1 MGSAGQFPPLASE
14 APVMPGTS
22 DGSHVLSAVPRSVWG
37 NFTGAPRKT
46 IHYIFSAEPRTNC
59 SPNSPENCH
68 NQIIFNMTVSF
79 KDQVVVV
86 TGAGGG
92 LGKFYCLE
100 YAKRGAKVVVNDLGG
115 SLSGQ
120 GGDSRAADLVVEEIK
135 KAGGIAVADYNNVLD
150 GEKIIETAV
159 KNFGTVHVVVNN
171 AGILR
176 DAQFKKMSD
185 QDFQLVTDVHVNG
198 AFKVTKAAWEYFR
211 KQNYGRIINTASPA
225 GLYGNFGQAN
235 YSAAKLGLVGFAETL
250 AKEGDRYNIKANT
263 IAPLARSRMTELVL
277 PPPILEKLNPDKIA
291 PLVLYLSSNANTE
304 LNGQIFEVAA
314 GFFAQIRWERSGGA
328 LFKQDDSFT
337 AESVAKKFDE
347 ILNFENSGRPEYLH
361 TQHPQMVNDYLTLS
375 EAAQK
380 LPTNDNSGVD
390 PASLKGRVVL
400 ITGAGAGLG
409 RDYALAFAKAG
420 AKVVVNDFKDPS
432 KVVDEIKAAGG
443 EAHGDTHDV
452 ASQAK
457 EIIDNVIGKYGTIDV
472 LVNNAGIL
480 RDKSFAKMSY
490 DEWLQVQKVHLI
502 GTYQLCRLAW
512 PHFLEKKYGRIVNI
526 SSTSGIY
533 GNFGQANYATAKAA
547 IVGLSRT
554 IAIEGAKNNIK
565 VNVVAPHAETAM
577 TLTIFREEDKNLY
590 PPKLV
595 APLLIFLASEQ
606 VPVTGELFEGGGGWI
621 GNTRWQRAKGA
632 VSKDDVVTPE
642 FIRDHIGDITDFS
655 TGTENPK
662 STTESSMAIL
672 AAVGDDDDDDEDDED
687 DEDEDDEDP
696 DKLPDPVFTW
706 NDRDVLLYNQ
716 AVGATRDQLK
726 YVYEN
731 DSDFQVVP
739 TFCHLPTFNSV
750 KSQLSFAKYL
760 RNFNPMLLLHGEHYI
775 KINKFPIPTEA
786 SVVTSFYP
794 VAVTQKGTNTII
806 VHGSKSVDEQTGE
819 ELFTN
824 EATLFIR
831 QCEGDTKQYIER
843 RSFATDSFTAP
854 KSEPTFVK
862 DIVTTPEQAA
872 LYRLTGDRNP
882 LHIDP
887 AFAAG
892 AKFDAPILH
901 GMCTYGLTAK
911 VLLDEFGLFDE
922 IKGRFTGVVF
932 PGETLRV
939 YAWKQGDVVIFQT
952 HVVDRKTIAIN
963 NAAIKLIGD
972 KGKL

>member
-1 MGSAGQFPPLASE
+1 
-14 APVMPGTS
+14 
-22 DGSHVLSAVPRSVWG
+22 
-37 NFTGAPRKT
+37 
-46 IHYIFSAEPRTNC
+46 
-59 SPNSPENCH
+59 
-68 NQIIFNMTVSF
+68 MTVSF
-79 KDQVVVV
+79 KDKVVVV

-92 LGKFYCLE
+92 LGKHYCLE

-120 GGDSRAADLVVEEIK
+120 GGDSRAADVVVDEIK

-150 GEKIIETAV
+150 GDKIIETAV

-176 DAQFKKMSD
+176 DAQFKKMD
-185 QDFQLVTDVHVNG
+185 DKDFQLVTDVHVNG

-250 AKEGDRYNIKANT
+250 AKEGEKYNIKANT
-263 IAPLARSRMTELVL
+263 IAPLARSRMTEKVL
-277 PPPILEKLNPDKIA
+277 PPPILEKLGADKVA
-291 PLVLYLSSNANTE
+291 PIVLYLSSEDNTD
-304 LNGQIFEVAA
+304 LNGEIFEVAA
-314 GFFAQIRWERSGGA
+314 GFYAQIRWERSGGV
-328 LFKQDDSFT
+328 LFKPDDSFT
-337 AESVAKKFDE
+337 PESVAKKFDE
-347 ILNFENSGRPEYLH
+347 ILNFDDSSKPDLLKN
-361 TQHPQMVNDYLTLS
+361 QHPKMLNDYLSLN
-375 EAAQK
+375 EAARG
-380 LPTNDNSGVD
+380 LATNNNADVD
-390 PASLKGRVVL
+390 PVTLKGKVVL

-443 EAHGDTHDV
+443 EAHGDNHDV

-457 EIIDNVIGKYGTIDV
+457 QIIDNVVGKFGTIDV

-490 DEWLQVQKVHLI
+490 DEWLLVQKVHLI
-502 GTYQLCRLAW
+502 GTYQLTRLAW
-512 PHFLEKKYGRIVNI
+512 PHFVEKGYGRVVNI
-526 SSTSGIY
+526 TSTSGIY

-547 IVGLSRT
+547 IIGFTRT
-554 IAIEGAKNNIK
+554 IAIEGAKHNIK

-577 TLTIFREEDKNLY
+577 TMTVFREEDKNLY

-595 APLLIFLASEQ
+595 APLLIFLASEN

-621 GNTRWQRAKGA
+621 GATRWQRAKGA
-632 VSKDDVVTPE
+632 VSLDDHVTPE
-642 FIRDHIGDITDFS
+642 FVKDHIAEITDFS
-655 TGTENPK
+655 TGTANPK

-672 AAVGDDDDDDEDDED
+672 SAVEGDDDDDDEDEE
-687 DEDEDDEDP
+687 DEDEDDDDDNP
-696 DKLPDPVFTW
+696 DKMPDPIFSW
-706 NDRDVLLYNQ
+706 DDRDVLLYNL
-716 AVGATRDQLK
+716 AVGATRQELK
-726 YVYEN
+726 YTYEN
-731 DSDFQVVP
+731 DSDFQVIP

-750 KSQLSFAKYL
+750 KSQLSFSRLL

-775 KINKFPIPTEA
+775 KINKFPIPVEA
-786 SVVTSFYP
+786 AVSTSYQP
-794 VAVTQKGTNTII
+794 LAVTQKGTNTIV
-806 VHGSKSVDEQTGE
+806 VHGSKSVDAKTGE
-819 ELFTN
+819 EYFSN

-831 QCEGDTKQYIER
+831 KCEGDTKKYAER
-843 RSFATDSFTAP
+843 RTFATEQFPAP
-854 KSEPTFVK
+854 KSEPIFVK
-862 DIVTTPEQAA
+862 DIKTSPDQAA

-887 AFAAG
+887 VFAEG
-892 AKFDAPILH
+892 ANFKDPILH
-901 GMCTYGLTAK
+901 GMCTYGLSAK

-922 IKGRFTGVVF
+922 IKGRFTGIVF
-932 PGETLRV
+932 PGETLRII
-939 YAWKQGDVVIFQT
+939 AWKQGDVVIFQT

-963 NAAIKLIGD
+963 NAAIKLVTD
-972 KGKL
+972 KSKL

>member
-1 MGSAGQFPPLASE
+1 
-14 APVMPGTS
+14 
-22 DGSHVLSAVPRSVWG
+22 
-37 NFTGAPRKT
+37 
-46 IHYIFSAEPRTNC
+46 
-59 SPNSPENCH
+59 
-68 NQIIFNMTVSF
+68 MTVSF
-79 KDQVVVV
+79 KDKVVVV

-92 LGKFYCLE
+92 LGKHYCLE

-120 GGDSRAADLVVEEIK
+120 GGDSRAADVVVDEIK

-176 DAQFKKMSD
+176 DAQFKKMED
-185 QDFQLVTDVHVNG
+185 KDFQLVTDVHTNG
-198 AFKVTKAAWEYFR
+198 AFKVTKAAWEHFR
-211 KQNYGRIINTASPA
+211 KQGYGRIINTALPA

-235 YSAAKLGLVGFAETL
+235 YSAAKMGLIGFAETL

-263 IAPLARSRMTELVL
+263 IAPLARSRMTEKVL
-277 PPPILEKLNPDKIA
+277 PPSILEQLGPEKIA
-291 PLVLYLSSNANTE
+291 PLVLYLSSDANTE
-304 LNGQIFEVAA
+304 LNGEIFEVAA
-314 GFFAQIRWERSGGA
+314 GFFAQIRWERSGGV
-328 LFKQDDSFT
+328 LFRPDDSFT
-337 AESVAKKFDE
+337 PEVVAKKIDE
-347 ILNFENSGRPEYLH
+347 ILNFDDSLKPELLKN
-361 TQHPQMVNDYLTLS
+361 QHPKMLNDYLSLN
-375 EAAQK
+375 EAARE
-380 LPTNDNSGVD
+380 LAANDASGA
-390 PASLKGRVVL
+390 PAVNVKGKVVV

-443 EAHGDTHDV
+443 EAHGDQHDV

-457 EIIDNVIGKYGTIDV
+457 EIIDNVIKKYGTIDV

-480 RDKSFAKMSY
+480 RDKSFVKMSY
-490 DEWLQVQKVHLI
+490 DEWLQVQKVHLV
-502 GTYQLCRLAW
+502 GTYQLTRLAW
-512 PHFLEKKYGRIVNI
+512 PHFVDKKFGRVVNI

-533 GNFGQANYATAKAA
+533 GNFGQANYAAAKSA
-547 IVGLSRT
+547 IIGLTRT
-554 IAIEGAKNNIK
+554 LAIEGARANIK

-577 TLTIFREEDKNLY
+577 TLTVFREEDKNLY

-595 APLLIFLASEQ
+595 APLLIFLASEE
-606 VPVTGELFEGGGGWI
+606 VPVTGELFEAGGGWI
-621 GNTRWQRAKGA
+621 GTTRWQRAKGA
-632 VSKDDVVTPE
+632 VSKDEHITPE
-642 FIRDHIGDITDFS
+642 FIADHIGEITDFS
-655 TGTENPK
+655 TGTANPK

-672 AAVGDDDDDDEDDED
+672 NAVEGDDEEEEEENEEEGEKEEE
-687 DEDEDDEDP
+687 EDEDDP
-696 DKLPDPVFTW
+696 DKMPDPVFSW
-706 NDRDVLLYNQ
+706 DDRDVLLYNI
-716 AVGATRDQLK
+716 AVGARRDQLQ

-731 DSDFQVVP
+731 SSDFQVVP

-750 KSQLSFAKYL
+750 KSQLTFSKLL
-760 RNFNPMLLLHGEHYI
+760 RNFNPMLLLHGEHYLR
-775 KINKFPIPTEA
+775 INKFPIPIESTI
-786 SVVTSFYP
+786 VTSYYP
-794 VAVTQKGTNTII
+794 LAVTQKGTNTIV
-806 VHGSKSVDEQTGE
+806 VHGSKSVDKATGE

-831 QCEGDTKQYIER
+831 KCEGDTKQYLER
-843 RSFATDSFTAP
+843 RKFATEQFVAP
-854 KSEPTFVK
+854 KSEPIFTK
-862 DIVTTPEQAA
+862 DIVTSEDQAA

-887 AFAAG
+887 DFAKG
-892 AKFDAPILH
+892 ANFDKPILH

-911 VLLDEFGLFDE
+911 VLLDEFGQFDE
-922 IKGRFTGVVF
+922 IKGRFTGIVF

-939 YAWKQGDVVIFQT
+939 FAWKQGDVVIFQT

-963 NAAIKLIGD
+963 NAAIKLVSD